1 MTRMRNSALVPGLRP
16 RLRPRLLAAALGL
29 LALGGCTYERAGPQ
43 PTALAEEAGAT
54 RLGPLEALARL
65 AAAPDPLIVT
75 QTRSN
80 NGSELKQ
87 VSILPNRS
95 VEAGQNRLEAD
106 LWLVRTDSLWSF
118 ADLPVNAPRDRFTQE
133 KLRLLLA
140 REFPGL
146 EPQISAV
153 PRRNAYGRYGFAVAR
168 RPLGVTCVLAWQR
181 LQDEPDMLPRH
192 IEGFD
197 IIFRACDPVLGPEAL
212 LDGYD
217 TLQIRPETGV
227 VGYGYR

>member
-1 MTRMRNSALVPGLRP
+1 M
-16 RLRPRLLAAALGL
+16 
-29 LALGGCTYERAGPQ
+29 
-43 PTALAEEAGAT
+43 
-54 RLGPLEALARL
+54 
-65 AAAPDPLIVT
+65 
-75 QTRSN
+75 
-80 NGSELKQ
+80 
-87 VSILPNRS
+87 
-95 VEAGQNRLEAD
+95 
-106 LWLVRTDSLWSF
+106 
-118 ADLPVNAPRDRFTQE
+118 
-133 KLRLLLA
+133 
-140 REFPGL
+140 
-146 EPQISAV
+146 